1 MVAAPCHFSVRG
13 LVAIGLLATACSDR
27 HPSAPAQHANSPGAG
42 PVAHGLADEWFT
54 DRARESGLDFVHF
67 NGMTGRFHFPEV
79 IPPGVAL
86 LDYDNDDDLDV
97 FVPQGQVLGKRA
109 IGEALNPPQVA
120 LKSRLY
126 RNDLESADGVHTLRF
141 TDVTD
146 ASRIVVHG
154 YAMGVATGDFNNDG
168 CVDLYVTNLERSQL
182 FRNGC
187 DGTFADVSKK
197 SGAEDLGWSV
207 SAAFVDYDRDGW
219 LDLFV
224 GNYVYYSVDADKP
237 CLHSIG
243 SLVDYC
249 PPSAYRPQP
258 DHLFHNNRDGTFTDV
273 TTAAGMGREF
283 GPALGVSTADFNGD
297 GWIDIYV
304 ANDGAPNQL
313 WINRHDGT
321 FANTAL
327 LAGAALGADGEAK
340 GSMGVDAGD
349 FDDDGDEDLFITEL
363 AREGH
368 DLYVNDGSGVFSERA
383 ASAGIRL
390 SSLPHTGFGAA
401 WFDFDNDGWLDIMTV
416 NGAVRHSAEA
426 LTRNETF
433 SLQQPKQLFRNLGN
447 GRFVDVTG
455 QAGVAWNTPEVSR
468 GAAFGDVDNDGDTDV
483 VVANDSG
490 PVRLLINNVGSSKHW
505 VGVRVLGRRLSTVE
519 PSGAL
524 RVVPRKSEGPAARG
538 RAERAEGRDMVGA
551 RVGIFRTDGSVIWR
565 RARADGSYASAN
577 DPRVLV
583 GLGDAPKIDKVRVE
597 WPDGTTEEWTGVP
610 VDRYTT
616 LKEGDG
622 R

>member
-1 MVAAPCHFSVRG
+1 MVAAQSRDSVRG
-13 LVAIGLLATACSDR
+13 LLALALLAASCSDR
-27 HPSAPAQHANSPGAG
+27 PASVVAEPENSVDAG
-42 PVAHGLADEWFT
+42 VEEWFT
-54 DRARESGLDFVHF
+54 DRAHESGLDFVHF

-86 LDYDNDDDLDV
+86 LDYDGDSDLDV
-97 FVPQGQVLGKRA
+97 FVAQGQMLGKQAPSEALQPPQGPLR
-109 IGEALNPPQVA
+109 
-120 LKSRLY
+120 SRLY
-126 RNDLESADGVHTLRF
+126 RNDLDIHVDGTRTLHF
-141 TDVTD
+141 VDVTG
-146 ASRIVVHG
+146 ASGIAVHG
-154 YAMGVATGDFNNDG
+154 YAIGAATGDFNNDG

-182 FRNGC
+182 FRNDC
-187 DGTFADVSKK
+187 DGSFTDVSTE
-197 SGAEDLGWSV
+197 SGAGNRGWSV

-224 GNYVYYSVDADKP
+224 GNYVYYSVEGDKP
-237 CLHSIG
+237 CLHPIG

-249 PPSAYRPQP
+249 PPSVYRAQP

-273 TTAAGMGREF
+273 TVAAGMGREF

-297 GWIDIYV
+297 GWVDIFV
-304 ANDGAPNQL
+304 ANDGTPNQL
-313 WINRHDGT
+313 WINQHDGT
-321 FANTAL
+321 FTNTAL
-327 LAGAALGADGEAK
+327 LAGVALGADGEAK

-349 FDDDGDEDLFITEL
+349 FDRDGDEDLFITEL

-368 DLYVNDGSGVFSERA
+368 DLYVNDGSGVFEERA
-383 ASAGIRL
+383 AGAGLRL
-390 SSLPHTGFGAA
+390 PSLSYTGFGAA
-401 WFDFDNDGWLDIMTV
+401 WFDFDNDGWLDILTV

-426 LTRNETF
+426 LTRRETF

-447 GRFVDVTG
+447 GQFADVTERG
-455 QAGVAWNTPEVSR
+455 GAVLRKADVSR

-483 VVANDSG
+483 VVANDNG
-490 PVRLLINNVGSSKHW
+490 PIRLLINNVGTSKHW
-505 VGVRVLGRRLSTVE
+505 VGVRVVGRHT
-519 PSGAL
+519 
-524 RVVPRKSEGPAARG
+524 
-538 RAERAEGRDMVGA
+538 RDVVGA
-551 RVGIFRTDGSVIWR
+551 RVGIVRANGPTLFR

-583 GLGDAPKIDKVRVE
+583 GLGDTARIDKVRVE
-597 WPDGTTEEWTGVP
+597 WPGGIAEEWTDVP

>member
-1 MVAAPCHFSVRG
+1 MVAALSRGSVRG
-13 LVAIGLLATACSDR
+13 LVAFVLLATSCSDR
-27 HPSAPAQHANSPGAG
+27 RSGGTEHPNPAQAAAPTARTLRGG
-42 PVAHGLADEWFT
+42 VTEWFT

-86 LDYDNDDDLDV
+86 LDYDDDGDLDV
-97 FVPQGQVLGKRA
+97 FVVQGQMLGKRPLSD
-109 IGEALNPPQVA
+109 ALSQPQVP

-126 RNDLESADGVHTLRF
+126 RNDLEVHADRARTLRF

-146 ASRIVVHG
+146 ASGIEVQG
-154 YAMGVATGDFNNDG
+154 YAMGAATGDFNNDG

-182 FRNGC
+182 FRNNC
-187 DGTFADVSKK
+187 DGTFTDVS
-197 SGAEDLGWSV
+197 SESRAEDRGWSV
-207 SAAFVDYDRDGW
+207 SASFVDYDRDGW

-224 GNYVYYSVDADKP
+224 GNYVYYSVEADKP

-249 PPSAYRPQP
+249 PPSVYRPQP
-258 DHLFHNNRDGTFTDV
+258 DHLYRNNRDGTFTDV

-283 GPALGVSTADFNGD
+283 GPALGVSTADFNDD
-297 GWIDIYV
+297 GWVDIYV

-321 FANTAL
+321 FTNTGL
-327 LAGAALGADGEAK
+327 LAGVALGADGEAK
-340 GSMGVDAGD
+340 GSMGVDAAD
-349 FDDDGDEDLFITEL
+349 FDHDGDEDLFVTEL

-368 DLYVNDGSGVFSERA
+368 DLYVNDGSGVFAERA
-383 ASAGIRL
+383 ATAGIRR
-390 SSLPHTGFGAA
+390 SSLPYTGFGAA

-416 NGAVRHSAEA
+416 NGAVRHTAEA

-433 SLQQPKQLFRNLGN
+433 ALQQPKQLFRNLGN
-447 GRFVDVTG
+447 GQFADVTE
-455 QAGVAWNTPEVSR
+455 QAGAVLRSPDISR
-468 GAAFGDVDNDGDTDV
+468 GAAFGDIDNDGDTDV
-483 VVANDSG
+483 VVANDNG
-490 PVRLLINNVGSSKHW
+490 PIRLLINNIGHTSHW
-505 VGVRVLGRRLSTVE
+505 IGVRLLGRQ
-519 PSGAL
+519 
-524 RVVPRKSEGPAARG
+524 K
-538 RAERAEGRDMVGA
+538 RDIVGA
-551 RVGIFRTDGSVIWR
+551 RVGIVRPSTNARGASSNVEGRAKAPTLRR

-577 DPRVLV
+577 DPRVLI
-583 GLGDAPKIDKVRVE
+583 GLGDTTTIDKVRVE
-597 WPDGTTEEWTGVP
+597 WPDGHAEEWTDVP

-616 LKEGDG
+616 LKEGEG